1 MDVASR
7 ERFAALDI
15 VERVSR
21 EGVADVEDMGSGQGL
36 VGAGEAEDMMMSSLV
51 PVIEG
56 TTLAL
61 DALASL
67 LVPATALME
76 LVDAGG

>member
-7 ERFAALDI
+7 ECFAALDV
-15 VERVSR
+15 VERVGR
-21 EGVADVEDMGSGQGL
+21 EGVADVEGMGSGQGL
-36 VGAGEAEDMMMSSLV
+36 VGVGEADDMMMSSLV

-56 TTLAL
+56 MTLAL
-61 DALASL
+61 DVLASS
-67 LVPATALME
+67 LVPATVLME

>member
-7 ERFAALDI
+7 EHFAALDV
-15 VERVSR
+15 VERVSQ
-21 EGVADVEDMGSGQGL
+21 EGVADVEGMGSGQGL

-56 TTLAL
+56 MTLAL
-61 DALASL
+61 DALASS
-67 LVPATALME
+67 LVPATVLME